1 MSKRSLDDI
10 LGEAS
15 LAKRGRRPGEGGR
28 APTPTRDRLNAA
40 QAQLAETRAA
50 KLRGE
55 LLDAKEVEARWAS
68 AVLDVRAAILA
79 VPSRFGARHGL
90 SAAVL
95 ADLDSDL
102 RDALAG
108 LAAGEGGHAR

>member
-1 MSKRSLDDI
+1 MAKRSLDDI
-10 LGEAS
+10 LGEPTP
-15 LAKRGRRPGEGGR
+15 AKRGRRPGEGGR

-55 LLDAKEVEARWAS
+55 LLDAGEVEARWTS

-79 VPSRFGARHGL
+79 VPSRFGARFGL
-90 SAAVL
+90 PATQLAA
-95 ADLDSDL
+95 LDADL